1 MRFIDVIRNI
11 LKSNIEGLSPQKIRE
26 IVKNNYSEYFG
37 TESHISNVNKG
48 HYKDLDHALLAQIY
62 IATRSVSDIEVDRSC
77 KPIVLRY
84 SFDLNNELIDS
95 TEVDNDYENL
105 DKLEAGIGSLYILGT
120 NLYDKNGFEILKIGI
135 TTGLVS
141 KRIDQLYTTGV
152 PLKFREIR
160 IYETKNYAELELSL
174 HKLLSDFRIN
184 ASREFFTNKCLPY
197 VDKIID
203 IHELIQKRACG

>member
-105 DKLEAGIGSLYILGT
+105 DSLIILS
-120 NLYDKNGFEILKIGI
+120 YKNGVKYSELDYNLEKSELK
-135 TTGLVS
+135 V
-141 KRIDQLYTTGV
+141 
-152 PLKFREIR
+152 
-160 IYETKNYAELELSL
+160 N
-174 HKLLSDFRIN
+174 
-184 ASREFFTNKCLPY
+184 
-197 VDKIID
+197 
-203 IHELIQKRACG
+203 